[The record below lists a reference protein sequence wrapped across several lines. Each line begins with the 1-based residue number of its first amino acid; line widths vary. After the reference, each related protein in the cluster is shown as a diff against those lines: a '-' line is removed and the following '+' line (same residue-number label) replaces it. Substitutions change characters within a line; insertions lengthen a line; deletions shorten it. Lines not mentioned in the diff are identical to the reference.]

1 MTAVQ
6 GAPPVTGPAPLAT
19 LVGLACQAP
28 SVHNTQPWRWHIE
41 GPVVELYADLSRQL
55 TESDP
60 TGRNLLL
67 SCGAALHHLRVAAAA
82 HGCSVTVER
91 LPDARRPALL
101 ARVTLGPGERSA
113 TADDDLAAIAARVT
127 DRRRFTSWPVPDSRL
142 HDLAA
147 VGSREGAVVV
157 PLLHVAERH
166 RTELLFARARD
177 LQASHRAARAE
188 QRAWVDRGAADGV
201 PSEALPEGAAGR
213 FRTGG
218 GAGPTLE
225 GSDRVLVVASE
236 TDAPLDHLR
245 AGEALSAMW
254 LRATTDHLSVVPLT
268 QVVEPPE
275 TRNALRH
282 EVLDAALHPHLVV
295 RIGWQEIARSTLPRT
310 PRRPLD
316 EVLTT

>member
-6 GAPPVTGPAPLAT
+6 GVRPVTGPAPLAA
-19 LVGLACQAP
+19 LVALACQAP
-28 SVHNTQPWRWHIE
+28 SVHNTQPWRWRID
-41 GPVVELYADLSRQL
+41 GTVVELYADPSRQL

-60 TGRNLLL
+60 TGRNLLI

-82 HGCSVTVER
+82 HGYDVAVER

-101 ARVTLGPGERSA
+101 ARITLSPGEPSTSA
-113 TADDDLAAIAARVT
+113 DEDLSAIEARVT
-127 DRRRFTSWPVPDSRL
+127 DRRRFTSWPVPASHL
-142 HDLAA
+142 HELAA

-177 LQASHRAARAE
+177 IQASHRGARAE
-188 QRAWVDRGAADGV
+188 QRAWVDHGSADGV

-213 FRTGG
+213 FRTSGDP
-218 GAGPTLE
+218 GPTLE
-225 GSDRVLVVASE
+225 GSDGVLVLASE
-236 TDAPLDHLR
+236 ADGPLDHLR

-254 LRATTDHLSVVPLT
+254 LRATTDQLSVVPLT
-268 QVVEPPE
+268 QVLEPPE

-282 EVLDAALHPHLVV
+282 EVLDGALHPHLVV

-316 EVLTT
+316 EVLST